1 MKAQGGV
8 IALSNK
14 EDGKSSSSSSGSSGS
29 LMRDTLNGVWILDKN
44 RGKPSMRGYLETMN
58 VHELAIEANEK
69 GDSEHDTIHDM
80 TLTGTDFTIKKLSRV
95 NDFTLTVK
103 LNEPTD
109 AIING
114 NKKRTTFATS
124 EHLGHV
130 KVESTMPTLNGMARV
145 TDTKTLEI
153 STNNNNKN
161 NNSQVTLY
169 KQELHILNE
178 ATGKNHT
185 TIRYFLPHSGEIG
198 PTALTARDTNRK
210 KSSNNN
216 NKCKSNEKV
225 NQAKSTNDSS
235 QNDDSVPMDEGN

>member
-1 MKAQGGV
+1 
-8 IALSNK
+8 
-14 EDGKSSSSSSGSSGS
+14 
-29 LMRDTLNGVWILDKN
+29 
-44 RGKPSMRGYLETMN
+44 MRGYLEMMN

-80 TLTGTDFTIKKLSRV
+80 TLTETHFSIKKLSRV
-95 NDFTLTVK
+95 NDFTLSVK
-103 LNEPTD
+103 LNETAN

-153 STNNNNKN
+153 STNQN
-161 NNSQVTLY
+161 NNSQVTLC

-178 ATGKNHT
+178 ATGKSHT

-198 PTALTARDTNRK
+198 PTALTARDTNRN
-210 KSSNNN
+210 KSSKNNN
-216 NKCKSNEKV
+216 NSKSNEKV
-225 NQAKSTNDSS
+225 NQSNQAKSTNDSS
-235 QNDDSVPMDEGN
+235 QNYDSVPMDEGN